1 MTEQSREEQVRG
13 RENNCSSAVSHHDGG
28 RLVRLGG
35 PSSGRGDPLSG
46 WAASTAATTKKNHI
60 IQEWQYWPENRLAT
74 SSRMPESQANRVL
87 SEIGLR
93 CQRHPKTD
101 PQAALLSRALV
112 ANSS

>member
-1 MTEQSREEQVRG
+1 MVSGAAGLDPSREG
-13 RENNCSSAVSHHDGG
+13 RAGS

-35 PSSGRGDPLSG
+35 PSSGREDPLSG
-46 WAASTAATTKKNHI
+46 RAASTAATTKKNHI